1 MGLGHAVVHRPPSR
15 ASTARAGTDNLRSMT
30 TPPEEE
36 HDEDH
41 APAVPEPPRRVP
53 FGVAVAAGFLGL
65 LTVLLLIGA
74 VATLTSS
81 GLYRDTVGE
90 AAAEGLGTAVI
101 AASAVLVA
109 ASAWA
114 FVRNGNSIAS
124 TVVGGL
130 TMVAGLICLIQG
142 VMSGTDPEG
151 VRVGVVAL
159 AIGLGITL
167 PPLAGHGPLYLAARR
182 VWAKGEQEWLQELA
196 TSDTPPVA
204 PHQPWGQPWTP
215 YPAPQHQ
222 QAWPHQQ
229 QPWPGPGPHQGQP
242 VPSYPPQ
249 PQPQQGQGWTSPHPF
264 DYQGMPQPG
273 PPWPGPDAASPPPV
287 PVGAPTPPASAPP
300 AQTAVPA
307 SAPPVAYTAA
317 PASAPPV
324 PYTAAPASAPPVP
337 YTTAPASAPSA
348 EAPQVP
354 HFGPPH
360 AAAQQAP
367 TEHIRTDNAPP
378 PLPTSSAS
386 STETPGTP
394 TPS

>member
-1 MGLGHAVVHRPPSR
+1 
-15 ASTARAGTDNLRSMT
+15 MT

-182 VWAKGEQEWLQELA
+182 VWAKGEREWLQELA

-215 YPAPQHQ
+215 YPAAQQQ
-222 QAWPHQQ
+222 QAWPHQ
-229 QPWPGPGPHQGQP
+229 QPWPGPGPGPGPYQGQP
-242 VPSYPPQ
+242 VPSYP
-249 PQPQQGQGWTSPHPF
+249 PQQGQGWTSPHPF

-273 PPWPGPDAASPPPV
+273 PTPIWPA
-287 PVGAPTPPASAPP
+287 GATPGSAPPPASAPP
-300 AQTAVPA
+300 ATPTEPP
-307 SAPPVAYTAA
+307 SAPQLPSTATAA

-324 PYTAAPASAPPVP
+324 PFAAPASAPPVP
-337 YTTAPASAPSA
+337 FAAPASAPPVPFAAPASAPPVPFAAPASAPPA

-354 HFGPPH
+354 HYGPPH

-367 TEHIRTDNAPP
+367 TEHIRTMNAPP
-378 PLPTSSAS
+378 PLPTSIPSP
-386 STETPGTP
+386 TETPDTP
-394 TPS
+394 TAS

>member
-1 MGLGHAVVHRPPSR
+1 
-15 ASTARAGTDNLRSMT
+15 MT

-41 APAVPEPPRRVP
+41 APVAPEPPRRVP
-53 FGVAVAAGFLGL
+53 FGVAVAVGFLGL

-74 VATLTSS
+74 VATLTTS

-90 AAAEGLGTAVI
+90 AAAEGLGTVVI

-109 ASAWA
+109 TSAWS

-130 TMVAGLICLIQG
+130 TMLAGLICLIQG

-182 VWAKGEQEWLQELA
+182 VWAKGEREWLQELA

-204 PHQPWGQPWTP
+204 PQQPWGQPWTP
-215 YPAPQHQ
+215 YPAPQQ

-229 QPWPGPGPHQGQP
+229 QPWPGPGPGQYQQQP

-249 PQPQQGQGWTSPHPF
+249 QTAYQPQPHQGQGQGWTSPHPF

-273 PPWPGPDAASPPPV
+273 PGPVWPGPDAASAPPV
-287 PVGAPTPPASAPP
+287 PTAAPASAPP
-300 AQTAVPA
+300 LP
-307 SAPPVAYTAA
+307 TAA

-324 PYTAAPASAPPVP
+324 PFVAAPASAPPVPFTAAPASAPPVP
-337 YTTAPASAPSA
+337 FVGAPASAPPA

-354 HFGPPH
+354 HYGPPH

-367 TEHIRTDNAPP
+367 TEHIRTMNAPP
-378 PLPTSSAS
+378 PLPTSSAPP
-386 STETPGTP
+386 TGTP
-394 TPS
+394 TAG